1 MNEYIF
7 SMDSGR
13 RISIQLPYTPEE
25 LATMLNEAWT
35 SNFVIIG
42 HEIMN
47 VEKITCVEFDGDGDV

>member
-25 LATMLNEAWT
+25 LKVLLNEAWT
-35 SNFVIIG
+35 SNFVILG
-42 HEIMN
+42 GEIMN
-47 VEKITCVEFDGDGDV
+47 IEKITCVEFDGDGDV